1 MIAPGNRMTIHR
13 LDMIIPARIPRP
25 VIENKP
31 RIESDPVT
39 S

>member
-25 VIENKP
+25 VNDNRP
-31 RIESDPVT
+31 RIEKDPVT